1 MKPENGDRKSEVGD
15 RKLEKGNDGRMEFW
29 KCADKQADK
38 VCDTILLGDERL

>member
-1 MKPENGDRKSEVGD
+1 MKPENGD

-38 VCDTILLGDERL
+38 KSGREINRRLV